1 VPDQPNGGERPPA
14 TSQPSS
20 APPRRRPGAAL
31 LRALRAHWRPWLL
44 LTLALVAALASVSF
58 ALRAYNSLLLL
69 RSAYEV
75 GVPGVAHIRPWM
87 TVRYLADTYH
97 VPEAELI
104 ERLGL
109 APATGPDL
117 SLGALA
123 RERELAPFLYVQR
136 AQEVIAAIGS
146 SPPEPEEAATG
157 WTATLH
163 DQLLA
168 ALLVYGYP
176 ALFLTLLLG
185 AATGLP
191 LPTGLSATLA
201 GSLAAQGHMS
211 WLAAAAIA
219 VCASVVGDALGYG
232 LGRVLSE
239 RVLERRGRWLGYS
252 PARRARAERLFER
265 FGAVTVLLSRTLVSH
280 LSSVIN
286 LLAGISRYR
295 LGAFLALAALGRI
308 LWTTAYLGLGYGI
321 AGGLEPATE
330 LLRQLTGLVVSL
342 ALAAGLAYLFVRR
355 PTAT

>member
-1 VPDQPNGGERPPA
+1 VSDQPGGGEQPPI
-14 TSQPSS
+14 TSQPPP
-20 APPRRRPGAAL
+20 APRGRPGIAL
-31 LRALRAHWRPWLL
+31 RRALHAHWRRGLL
-44 LTLALVAALASVSF
+44 LALALTAALASVGF
-58 ALRAYNSLLLL
+58 AQRAYNSLMLL

-109 APATGPDL
+109 APATEPDL
-117 SLGALA
+117 SLRALA

-136 AQEVIAAIGS
+136 AQEAIAAIGP
-146 SPPEPEEAATG
+146 SPPEPEAPAAG

-219 VCASVVGDALGYG
+219 VCASVVGDVLGYG

-280 LSSVIN
+280 LSSVVN